1 MFWYSA
7 RATEMRLGCELLS
20 CRAAVL
26 PSTQL
31 DGAGNLTMHVPFG
44 SASDRNQSQKDPV
57 GAVTAI

>member
-1 MFWYSA
+1 
-7 RATEMRLGCELLS
+7 MRLGCELLS

>member
-31 DGAGNLTMHVPFG
+31 DGAGNLRPCMCHSVLPLIEIKARRIQLG
-44 SASDRNQSQKDPV
+44 L
-57 GAVTAI
+57 